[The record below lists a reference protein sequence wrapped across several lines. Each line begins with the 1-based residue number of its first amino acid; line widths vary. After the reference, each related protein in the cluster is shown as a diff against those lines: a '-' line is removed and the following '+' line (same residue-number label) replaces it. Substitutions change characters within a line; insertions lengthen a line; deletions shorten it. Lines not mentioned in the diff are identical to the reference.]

1 MSLHP
6 GKLGFR
12 RVVWPVDRN
21 DEPPTDPL
29 VARQVLAEQ
38 VRSLYRQSAPVLLAN
53 AINAV
58 IVCIVLWSHSPH
70 GPLLTWTVTMALM
83 ALARIE
89 LRRRYWTRE
98 RTLEEQPRWGARSVA
113 GSFVS
118 GSLWGLL
125 ASALLPATLSQQVVV
140 LFVVGGMAAG
150 AAGSL
155 SCHMGAFFAFVVPAL
170 VPTISR
176 LVWFGDSEHVGMA
189 AMTVLYLIS
198 LTMIARNVHR
208 AFSEAFRLRFEN
220 AGLYAQ
226 VSGAQTALVAAN
238 ERLRSVN
245 EELEM
250 RVRQRT
256 EQLHASERQLS
267 EIVSESPD
275 AIVVYDEA
283 GRILSA
289 NRAAAQISGRAG
301 TELVGLDLANSG
313 ALHARDRRRAIST
326 FRAVLRG
333 EQPDAREFHVTR
345 PDGQMVVVEQK
356 LRVVSGVDGQRRVHG
371 VIRDITERHRLR
383 KLRQAYEGRLRE
395 AERLES
401 VGMLAGGVAHDFNNV
416 LTMILSNVALLE
428 ASGSDPDGKALLGE
442 IRHGSL
448 QVANMTKQLLA
459 FSRKQVLDVKPTD
472 LASVVSNARV
482 IFERALGERNTLD
495 LRLPVKPTVVL
506 VDATQIELALLNML
520 VNARH
525 AMPGGGRVEVA
536 VRRVVVS
543 IDPNWPDA
551 EPGVY
556 VELSIADTGTGM
568 DEATLGRVFEP
579 FFTTKEIGLGT
590 GLGLSS
596 VHGVV
601 KQAGGHIRVSS
612 TLGHGSRFEI
622 LLPCHNA
629 PAPALEGTKLEAPVW
644 TAGSGTVLVVE
655 DQQQVR
661 RSLTHILEEAGY
673 HVIAAE
679 HGEQALSL
687 ARKRK
692 GRIDLLVTDV
702 IMPGVSGVELSRR
715 LLAQHPDL
723 AILLVSGYT
732 GGEIKEVAELSEQVQ
747 FLQKPFDAVSL
758 TSAARAAVERA
769 RAAARLRTEGR
780 LQRRD

>member
-1 MSLHP
+1 MPPHP

-12 RVVWPVDRN
+12 RAVWPADRR
-21 DEPPTDPL
+21 DESPTDPL
-29 VARQVLAEQ
+29 IASQVRTEQ
-38 VRSLYRQSAPVLLAN
+38 VRALYRQSAPVLLAN

-58 IVCIVLWSHSPH
+58 IICIVLWSHTSH
-70 GPLLTWTVTMALM
+70 GPVLAWTTAMGLM

-98 RTLEEQPRWGARSVA
+98 RTLEEQPLWGARSVA
-113 GSFVS
+113 GSLIS
-118 GSLWGLL
+118 GSLWGVL
-125 ASALLPATLSQQVVV
+125 ASVLMPPAMSQQVVV

-155 SCHMGAFFAFVVPAL
+155 SCHMGAFFAFVLPAL
-170 VPTISR
+170 VPTIAR
-176 LVWFGDSEHVGMA
+176 LVWFGDSDHLGMA

-198 LTMIARNVHR
+198 LAMIARNVNR
-208 AFSEAFRLRFEN
+208 TFTEAFRLRFEN

-226 VSGAQTALVAAN
+226 ISSAQAALVAAN
-238 ERLRSVN
+238 ENLMRAN
-245 EELEM
+245 EQLET

-256 EQLHASERQLS
+256 EELRASERQLS

-275 AIVVYDEA
+275 AIVVFDEA

-301 TELVGLDLANSG
+301 AELVGLDLVNSG
-313 ALHARDRRRAIST
+313 ALDAQDRTRVIGM
-326 FRAVLRG
+326 FRSVLHG
-333 EQPDAREFHVTR
+333 EQPDAEEFHILR
-345 PDGQMVVVEQK
+345 PDGQTVVVEQK
-356 LRVVSGVDGQRRVHG
+356 LRVVSGVDGQRRVHA
-371 VIRDITERHRLR
+371 VIRDITERHRMQ
-383 KLRQAYEGRLRE
+383 KLRHTYESRLRE

-428 ASGSDPDGKALLGE
+428 SFAEPNAKALLGE

-459 FSRKQVLDVKPTD
+459 FSRKQVLDVRPTD
-472 LASVVSNARV
+472 LASVISNARV
-482 IFERALGERNTLD
+482 IFERALGEPNTLVIT
-495 LRLPVKPTVVL
+495 LPASPPVVL
-506 VDATQIELALLNML
+506 VDATQIELAILNML
-520 VNARH
+520 LNARH
-525 AMPGGGRVEVA
+525 AMPSGGRVDLT
-536 VRRVVVS
+536 VRRITVS
-543 IDPNWPDA
+543 ADPDWPDA
-551 EPGVY
+551 ESGAY
-556 VELSIADTGTGM
+556 VELSVADTGTGM

-579 FFTTKEIGLGT
+579 FFTTKEVGLGT

-612 TLGHGSRFEI
+612 KLGEGSRFDI
-622 LLPCHNA
+622 LLPRHAA
-629 PAPALEGTKLEAPVW
+629 PATAREGTKVEAPVW
-644 TAGSGTVLVVE
+644 TPGTGVVLVVE
-655 DQQQVR
+655 DHEQVR

-673 HVIAAE
+673 EVIAAE

-687 ARKRK
+687 ARKRE

-715 LLAQHPDL
+715 LLAQYPDL
-723 AILLVSGYT
+723 AVLLVSGYT
-732 GGEIKEVAELSEQVQ
+732 GSEIREVAELSENVQ

-758 TSAARAAVERA
+758 TSAARAAVDRA
-769 RAAARLRTEGR
+769 RSAGRKSSSTLRGTR
-780 LQRRD
+780 T